1 MNELNKS
8 AKFKRRTHRDNE
20 NCNCVQTVDIG
31 AYNSCLSL
39 CKYCYAN
46 FNEEEVKSN
55 YSNHSDD
62 SSLLI
67 GEIKEDDVIKER
79 ID

>member
-1 MNELNKS
+1 MKIV
-8 AKFKRRTHRDNE
+8 

-46 FNEEEVKSN
+46 FNEEEVKNN
-55 YSNHSDD
+55 YLKHSDD
-62 SSLLI
+62 SSLVV
-67 GEIKEDDVIKER
+67 GELMDDDVIKER